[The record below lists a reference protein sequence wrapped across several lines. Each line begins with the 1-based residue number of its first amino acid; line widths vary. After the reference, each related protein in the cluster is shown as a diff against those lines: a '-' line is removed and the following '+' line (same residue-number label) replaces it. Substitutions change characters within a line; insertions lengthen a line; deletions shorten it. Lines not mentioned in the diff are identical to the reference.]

1 MKSGIMNLRNMNFRL
16 VNLRS
21 MKRISTLT
29 LHNLNKA
36 KGQYISFGV
45 FICMTA
51 FIINIAFVLAFQT
64 FNAYDGLF
72 DKLDTADIN
81 FIIPQIQDNEE
92 LLTEVEEIDG
102 VSIVE
107 KHEGVFS
114 QVTVRE
120 FAGSDFDMNTVFYNL
135 DEERTLNLLDVT
147 EYSGKSARSVFIPMY
162 MKELGGFAEGGSITY
177 SIDGEEHTYDIGGVV
192 QEMQYG
198 NYGTGMIGGY
208 FPEAAYEEFADEYS
222 DSVIAEY
229 SLKITGTADLSEVKN
244 TISEMLKEKGTALLN
259 ISDKDTSKQTRTMV
273 CTLLI
278 VIFLAL
284 AAIIFVVSIF
294 LSNFRI
300 RSAIEGELAQMGV
313 LKAVGYTSNL
323 IIASTIIPYML
334 VGVAATLIGIALSY
348 AVLPFVAGILAI
360 QSGFS
365 YTPDF
370 DIMALFIVILTLTLA
385 ILFFSYISAGKIHRL
400 EPINAIRGITGDE
413 SAGQSI
419 LLFIVSFGIMVLL
432 SFAGTL
438 LYNVN
443 VKPDNF
449 MNTLSEEL
457 PSVIFTAEDE
467 KMTELKEILK
477 NDSRVRL
484 FMEYASVP
492 VSYEDGSLTA
502 FVCEDFSKATNDICY
517 EGKSPVKDNEIAVG
531 NAISDEYPIG
541 SEIELTVGD
550 KSEYYVVTGY
560 IQSVNN
566 AGAVC
571 QLTSEGYEKIGDTTN
586 SVNVYLYDKNADEFI
601 KEYEEKHESVIKSSV
616 NFEKM
621 SENGQMMYMSIV
633 SVIVIVLFV
642 ISVLM
647 MLLVMYVI
655 INSMISRRRQEFGIY
670 KAIGYTNR
678 QLTIKTA
685 FEFIPVVAV
694 ASVISVIAGV
704 WYLPVMNNIIFSMI
718 GAVKNHFEVAAWI
731 LIVFAGVFT
740 AVAFVISVLLSAPIK
755 KITAYSLL
763 KE

>member
-1 MKSGIMNLRNMNFRL
+1 MK
-16 VNLRS
+16 
-21 MKRISTLT
+21 KISTLT
-29 LHNLNKA
+29 LYNLNKA

-45 FICMTA
+45 FICLTA
-51 FIINIAFVLAFQT
+51 FIINIALVLAFQT
-64 FNAYDGLF
+64 FNAYDSLF
-72 DKLDTADIN
+72 DKLAAADIN
-81 FIIPQIQDNEE
+81 FIIPQIQDNKD
-92 LLTEVEEIDG
+92 LHTEVEEIDG
-102 VSIVE
+102 VSFVE
-107 KHEGVFS
+107 KHGGVFTP
-114 QVTVRE
+114 VTVCE

-135 DEERTLNLLDVT
+135 DEERKLNLLDVT
-147 EYSGKSARSVFIPMY
+147 EYSEKSDSSVYIPMY
-162 MKELGGFAEGGSITY
+162 MKELGGFAEGASIAY
-177 SIDGEEHTYDIGGVV
+177 SIDGKEHTYDIGGIVL
-192 QEMQYG
+192 EMQYG
-198 NYGTGMIGGY
+198 NYGTGLIGGY
-208 FPEAAYEEFADEYS
+208 FPGAVYEDFVHEYS
-222 DSVIAEY
+222 EHVITEY
-229 SLKITGTADLSEVKN
+229 SLKTTSIADLSEMKN
-244 TISEMLKEKGTALLN
+244 TISEILREKGIALLN
-259 ISDKDTSKQTRTMV
+259 INDRDTSKQTRTMV

-284 AAIIFVVSIF
+284 AAIILVVSIF

-300 RSAIEGELAQMGV
+300 RSAIEDELAQMGV
-313 LKAVGYTSNL
+313 LKAIGYTSHM
-323 IIASTIIPYML
+323 IIASAVMPYIL
-334 VGVAATLIGIALSY
+334 VGIASTVIGIALSY

-370 DIMALFIVILTLTLA
+370 DIMALFIVILTLTCA
-385 ILFFSYISAGKIHRL
+385 ISIFSYLSAGKIHRL

-413 SAGQSI
+413 SAGQNI

-438 LYNVN
+438 LYNVS

-467 KMTELKEILK
+467 KMTELKGLLE

-492 VSYEDGSLTA
+492 VSYENGSLTA

-517 EGKSPVKDNEIAVG
+517 EGHSPVKDNEIAVG
-531 NAISDEYPIG
+531 NAISDEFPIG
-541 SEIELTVGD
+541 NKIELTVGD
-550 KSEYYVVTGY
+550 KSTDYIVTGY

-566 AGAVC
+566 AGSVC
-571 QLTSEGYEKIGDTTN
+571 QLTSEGYEKIGDAAN
-586 SVNVYLYDKNADEFI
+586 SVNVYLYDKNADVFI
-601 KEYEEKHESVIKSSV
+601 TEYEESHDAVIKSSV
-616 NFEKM
+616 NFEQM
-621 SENGQMMYMSIV
+621 SENGRMMYTGIV
-633 SVIVIVLFV
+633 SAIVVILFV

-647 MLLVMYVI
+647 VLLVMYVL

-678 QLTIKTA
+678 QLTVKTA
-685 FEFIPVVAV
+685 LSFIPVVAV
-694 ASVISVIAGV
+694 ASIISVIAGL
-704 WYLPVMNNIIFSMI
+704 WYLPAINKIIFSLI
-718 GAVKNHFEVAAWI
+718 GAVKNHFEVSVWI
-731 LIVFAGVFT
+731 LIVFAMIFT

>member
-1 MKSGIMNLRNMNFRL
+1 MVINEALHHEK
-16 VNLRS
+16 
-21 MKRISTLT
+21 ISTLT

-45 FICMTA
+45 FICLTA
-51 FIINIAFVLAFQT
+51 FIINIALVLAFQT
-64 FNAYDGLF
+64 FNAYDSRF
-72 DKLDTADIN
+72 DQLNTADIN
-81 FIIPQIQDNEE
+81 FIIPQIQDNKE
-92 LLTEVEEIDG
+92 LLAEVEDIG
-102 VSIVE
+102 GITVVE
-107 KHEGVFS
+107 KHSGVFTP
-114 QVTVRE
+114 VTVRE
-120 FAGSDFDMNTVFYNL
+120 FANSDFDMNTVFYNL
-135 DEERTLNLLDVT
+135 DAERTLNLLDVT
-147 EYSGKSARSVFIPMY
+147 EYSEKSDGSVYISMY
-162 MKELGGFAEGGSITY
+162 MKELGGFAEGGSIAY
-177 SIDGEEHTYDIGGVV
+177 SIDGREHTYDIGGIVS
-192 QEMQYG
+192 EMQYG

-208 FPEAAYEEFADEYS
+208 FPEAVYENFAHEYS
-222 DSVIAEY
+222 DNVIVEY
-229 SLKITGTADLSEVKN
+229 SLKATDTADLSEIKN
-244 TISEMLKEKGTALLN
+244 TVSEILREKGIALLS
-259 ISDKDTSKQTRTMV
+259 ISDRDTSKQTRTMV

-284 AAIIFVVSIF
+284 AAIILVVSIF

-313 LKAVGYTSNL
+313 LKAVGYTSHL
-323 IIASTIIPYML
+323 IIAGAVMPYML
-334 VGVAATLIGIALSY
+334 VGIVSTVIGIALSY
-348 AVLPFVAGILAI
+348 AVLPSVAGILAI

-370 DIMALFIVILTLTLA
+370 DIMAVFIVVLTLTCA
-385 ILFFSYISAGKIHRL
+385 ILLFSYLSAGKIHRL

-413 SAGQSI
+413 SAGQNI

-467 KMTELKEILK
+467 KMTELKELLE
-477 NDSRVRL
+477 NDSRVIL

-531 NAISDEYPIG
+531 NAISDRFPIG
-541 SEIELTVGD
+541 SEIELTAGNQ
-550 KSEYYVVTGY
+550 SAEYMITGY

-571 QLTSEGYEKIGDTTN
+571 QLTSEGYGKIGDATN

-601 KEYEEKHESVIKSSV
+601 NEYEENHEALIKSSV
-616 NFEKM
+616 NFAQM
-621 SENGQMMYMSIV
+621 SENGKMMYTGIV
-633 SVIVIVLFV
+633 SVIVMILFV

-647 MLLVMYVI
+647 VLLVMYVI

-678 QLTIKTA
+678 QLTVKTA
-685 FEFIPVVAV
+685 LAFIPVVSV
-694 ASVISVIAGV
+694 ASIFSAIAGL
-704 WYLPVMNNIIFSMI
+704 WYLPAMNKTIFSLI
-718 GAVKNHFEVAAWI
+718 GAVKNHFEVSAWI
-731 LIVFAGVFT
+731 LIIFAIMFT
-740 AVAFVISVLLSAPIK
+740 AVAFVISVFLSAPIK

-763 KE
+763 KD

>member
-1 MKSGIMNLRNMNFRL
+1 MKK
-16 VNLRS
+16 V
-21 MKRISTLT
+21 STLT
-29 LHNLNKA
+29 LHNRNKA
-36 KGQYISFGV
+36 EGQYISFGV
-45 FICMTA
+45 FICLTA
-51 FIINIAFVLAFQT
+51 FIINIALVLAFQT

-72 DKLDTADIN
+72 DKLETADIN

-120 FAGSDFDMNTVFYNL
+120 FAGSDFDMNTVFYSL

-147 EYSGKSARSVFIPMY
+147 NYSGEGGNSVYIPLY
-162 MKELGGFAEGGSITY
+162 MKELGGFTEGGSITY
-177 SIDGEEHTYDIGGVV
+177 SIDGEEHTYNIGGIVS
-192 QEMQYG
+192 EMQYG

-208 FPEAAYEEFADEYS
+208 FPGALYEDFTEEYS
-222 DSVIAEY
+222 NNVIVEY
-229 SLKITGTADLSEVKN
+229 SLKISDTADLGEMKN
-244 TISEMLKEKGTALLN
+244 TITEKLRDKGIAIMSIN
-259 ISDKDTSKQTRTMV
+259 DKDTSKQTRTMV

-284 AAIIFVVSIF
+284 AAIILVVSIF

-313 LKAVGYTSNL
+313 LKAVGYTSSL
-323 IIASTIIPYML
+323 IIASTIMPYIL
-334 VGVAATLIGIALSY
+334 VGITATVIGIVLSN

-365 YTPDF
+365 YTPEF
-370 DIMALFIVILTLTLA
+370 DIMALLIVILTLTCA
-385 ILFFSYISAGKIHRL
+385 ILLFSYFSARKIHRL

-443 VKPDNF
+443 VRPDNF
-449 MNTLSEEL
+449 MNTLSEEI
-457 PSVIFTAEDE
+457 PSVIFAAEDG
-467 KMTELKEILK
+467 KLTELEELLQT
-477 NDSRVRL
+477 DSRVKL
-484 FMEYASVP
+484 VLKYASVP

-517 EGKSPVKDNEIAVG
+517 EGRSPVNENEIAVG
-531 NAISDEYPIG
+531 NAISDSYPIG
-541 SEIELTVGD
+541 NIITLTVGD
-550 KSEYYVVTGY
+550 KSANYLVTGY
-560 IQSVNN
+560 VQSVNN
-566 AGAVC
+566 AGSVC
-571 QLTSEGYEKIGDTTN
+571 QLTREGYEKIGESVN
-586 SVNVYLYDKNADEFI
+586 SVNVYLHDKIAGEFI
-601 KEYEEKHESVIKSSV
+601 NEYEENHDTLIKSSV
-616 NFEKM
+616 NYEQL
-621 SENGQMMYMSIV
+621 SENGQMMYAGIV
-633 SVIVIVLFV
+633 SVIVVILFV

-647 MLLVMYVI
+647 VLLVMYVI
-655 INSMISRRRQEFGIY
+655 INSMISRRKQEFGIY
-670 KAIGYTNR
+670 KAIGYTNG

-685 FEFIPVVAV
+685 VSFIPVVAV
-694 ASVISVIAGV
+694 ASIISAVAGL
-704 WYLPVMNNIIFSMI
+704 WYLPAMNNTIFSMI
-718 GAVKNHFEVAAWI
+718 GAIKNHFEVAVWI
-731 LIVFAGVFT
+731 LIVFAVMFT

-763 KE
+763 KD